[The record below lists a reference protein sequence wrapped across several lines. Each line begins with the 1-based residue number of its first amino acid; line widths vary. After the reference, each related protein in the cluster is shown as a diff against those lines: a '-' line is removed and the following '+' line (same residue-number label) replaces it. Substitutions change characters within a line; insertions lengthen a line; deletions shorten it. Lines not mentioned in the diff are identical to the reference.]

1 MSCAI
6 LTNSAPR
13 STALR
18 LSYQSPWPKELV
30 KLLEDAGH
38 IVILIGCTGEGQV
51 SDRLRKNF
59 GQRLKCV
66 WRANEAESLSRE
78 NIFCFY
84 L

>member
-1 MSCAI
+1 MKTQLAPMSCAT

-38 IVILIGCTGEGQV
+38 IVIPIGCTGEG
-51 SDRLRKNF
+51 
-59 GQRLKCV
+59 
-66 WRANEAESLSRE
+66 
-78 NIFCFY
+78 
-84 L
+84 